1 MTTSSEFVTFLSVR
15 LDEDAGAARRA
26 ARHMGSPDWRQGETG
41 DGRDMVAMGEHEV
54 GLDSR
59 IGAHIARH
67 DPARTLREI
76 EAKRAILG
84 RCVQQAAKEHDNAM
98 EEDRT
103 WVLWPVL
110 FDLAAVYSDHPD
122 YRQEWKP

>member
-1 MTTSSEFVTFLSVR
+1 MTTSRKLVAFLSAR
-15 LDEDAGAARRA
+15 LDEDWRIALAVTAESWGASDQLTQLKWDMLPGVAY
-26 ARHMGSPDWRQGETG
+26 RH
-41 DGRDMVAMGEHEV
+41 AK
-54 GLDSR
+54 
-59 IGAHIARH
+59 RH

-110 FDLAAVYSDHPD
+110 FDLAAVWSDHPD
-122 YRQEWKP
+122 YREEWKP